1 MLQLFKELKTTI
13 KLSVTLVK
21 LVGRSFISDLKELT
35 VRANQRKQLI
45 VHYISTMLP

>member
-21 LVGRSFISDLKELT
+21 LVGRSFISEFKDFTIRTK
-35 VRANQRKQLI
+35 QRVQLI
-45 VHYISTMLP
+45 VLDIMLP